1 MQNEPEIPN
10 LLSLKRENKAEI
22 MDMLRCD
29 LDAGN
34 TTGVNALAKKYNV
47 NSSTLSKWVLDIRNE
62 RLATTSLPATVNPM
76 PQIHC
81 ASAAVGP
88 WGGSATP
95 EQPAVPAET
104 RRPPCPPDFSQFT
117 LAAAAASKG
126 SSQLHR
132 ARPPPTI
139 LPAFPVSAR
148 PSLRLRLG
156 QVCLT
161 RIDENQSNAHY
172 TCALTHLA

>member
-1 MQNEPEIPN
+1 MQNEQEILN
-10 LLSLKRENKAEI
+10 LLCLKRDNKAEI
-22 MDMLRCD
+22 KDMLRRE

-34 TTGVNALAKKYNV
+34 TINISALANMHGRNCSTIKYWINK
-47 NSSTLSKWVLDIRNE
+47 LRQE

-81 ASAAVGP
+81 TSAAVGP